1 MIYVVIILVFAGL
14 GWWVWSKRNAVRHAV
29 ERDAL
34 PGALSGEALR
44 QKRYDLLE
52 EIGYIDNYSDLL
64 PAGENTEE
72 VRSRRQAAYNRY
84 EEGAQR
90 LETARTPQDYERV
103 QMLFNEAEHDL
114 KRARKLIDQL
124 TDGTGVMIDS
134 RPVESVESPPVGTN
148 CYFCG
153 SPPAAQVKATVQ
165 GKREA
170 VWVCANCLQQ
180 IRDGRLPEKTV

>member
-1 MIYVVIILVFAGL
+1 MIYVVIILIFAGL
-14 GWWVWSKRNAVRHAV
+14 GWWVWNKRNAVRQAV

-34 PGALSGEALR
+34 PAALSGETLR

-64 PAGENTEE
+64 PAGENAEE
-72 VRSRRQAAYNRY
+72 VRARRQAAYNRY
-84 EEGAQR
+84 EEGVQR
-90 LETARTPQDYERV
+90 LETARTTQDYERV
-103 QMLFNEAEHDL
+103 QMLFDEAAHDL
-114 KRARKLIDQL
+114 KRARHLIDQL
-124 TDGTGVMIDS
+124 TNGTGIMVDPHPTEGAEAPPDS
-134 RPVESVESPPVGTN
+134 TN

-153 SPPAAQVKATVQ
+153 NPPAAQVKATMR